1 MSLLLQRVTETLSS
15 HGALA
20 HAVTGFQPRAG
31 QTDMALA
38 VTQTLEQGGQ
48 LVVEAGTGVGKTYAY
63 LVPVLLSGQRALVST
78 ATKALQ
84 DQLFSRDIPRLVD
97 VLGLPIRVALL
108 KGRSNYLC
116 LHRMGQARHS
126 HEGAQP
132 GAQRALAKIE
142 TWAQSTRT
150 GDMAELSGLDERS
163 SLWPLVTSTRDNC
176 LGSSCPSYRA
186 CHVNLARKEA
196 MASDVVVI
204 NHHLFFADMAV
215 RESGVAELLPTV
227 RVTVFDE
234 AHQLNEIGVNF
245 LGKQLSTVQLL
256 ELSRDVLATGL
267 QLARGLVDW
276 QALTGQLEK
285 SSRDLR
291 LAAGMHH
298 GSVRLRWTEE
308 VPEGVDAADWSAAL
322 RQLDGA
328 LGQLSDGLHTVAE
341 LAPDF
346 QRLLERAQELAQKA
360 HVFAQMPDPECV
372 RWAEVSAQLRLIE
385 SPLDI
390 AQAFAALTQSVP
402 VTIVSNK
409 PHGVGHSDLVTE
421 AKAEPNAQPNAQ
433 TNSESGEGM
442 EVGDDD
448 DDLQALM
455 AGDPRH
461 QLADRPAGS
470 GLGQRAWIFTSA
482 TLGDE
487 PTLRWFTEPCG
498 LTSAQV
504 MQVSSPFD
512 YATQAALYV
521 PSHLPKPGDPG
532 HAGHVAQ
539 LVAEAVQVLGG
550 RTLVLT
556 TTLSAMRSIG
566 EYLQTRIDP
575 AAHVEVLVQGQSP
588 KRRLME
594 RFREGA
600 GEGRAGCVLVASA
613 SFWEGF
619 DVPGDALQLVVIDK
633 LPFPPPGDPLFEAR
647 SQRITREGRS
657 AFADHALPEA
667 AVALK
672 QGAGRLI
679 RSETDQ
685 GVLVVCD
692 ARLTS
697 MSYGRRLIR
706 GLPDMRR
713 LADHADFLATLR
725 QLTTDATKAPFS

>member
-1 MSLLLQRVTETLSS
+1 MSLLSQRVAEVLSGHGTL
-15 HGALA
+15 AQA
-20 HAVTGFQPRAG
+20 IAGFQAREG
-31 QTDMALA
+31 QTDMAMA
-38 VTQTLEQGGQ
+38 VSQTVEEGGQ
-48 LVVEAGTGVGKTYAY
+48 LVVEAGTGVGKTFAY
-63 LVPVLLSGQRALVST
+63 LVPVLLSGQRALIST

-116 LHRMGQARHS
+116 LHRMEQARHS
-126 HEGAQP
+126 PESAQP
-132 GAQRALAKIE
+132 GAQKALAKIE

-150 GDMAELSGLDERS
+150 GDMAELTGLDERS

-176 LGSSCPSYRA
+176 LGSTCPRYRA

-204 NHHLFFADMAV
+204 NHHLFFADVAV

-245 LGKQLSTVQLL
+245 LGQQLSTVQLL
-256 ELSRDVLATGL
+256 ELSRDALSTGL

-276 QALTGQLEK
+276 HGLSEGLEK

-291 LAAGMHH
+291 LAAGMHR
-298 GSVRLRWTEE
+298 GAVRLRWTEAL
-308 VPEGVDAADWSAAL
+308 PEGVEGAEWLPALAALSAAL
-322 RQLDGA
+322 AA
-328 LGQLSDGLHTVAE
+328 LQIGLETVSE

-346 QRLLERAQELAQKA
+346 QRLNDRTRELLERAAL
-360 HVFAQMPDPECV
+360 FAQSPDPESV
-372 RWAEVSAQLRLIE
+372 RWLEVSAQLRLVE

-390 AQAFAALTQSVP
+390 AQAFVKLTQPAQARSHEQTASEREAP
-402 VTIVSNK
+402 GGTSAD
-409 PHGVGHSDLVTE
+409 PQWDESLSHGQV
-421 AKAEPNAQPNAQ
+421 
-433 TNSESGEGM
+433 
-442 EVGDDD
+442 
-448 DDLQALM
+448 
-455 AGDPRH
+455 AGDV
-461 QLADRPAGS
+461 
-470 GLGQRAWIFTSA
+470 GQKAWIFTSA

-487 PTLRWFTEPCG
+487 ESLRWFTQPCG
-498 LTSAQV
+498 LTSARV
-504 MQVSSPFD
+504 LQVSSPFD
-512 YATQAALYV
+512 YAQQAALYV
-521 PSHLPKPGDPG
+521 PEHFPKPGDAS
-532 HAGHVAQ
+532 HVRHVAE
-539 LVAEAVQVLGG
+539 LVTDAVKVLGG

-556 TTLSAMRSIG
+556 TTLNAMRSIG
-566 EYLQTRIDP
+566 EHLQMRLD
-575 AAHVEVLVQGQSP
+575 ASSNVEVLVQGQSP

-600 GEGRAGCVLVASA
+600 GSGRAGCVLVASA

-619 DVPGDALQLVVIDK
+619 DVPGEALQLVVIDK

-667 AVALK
+667 AVTLK

-679 RSETDQ
+679 RSETDR
-685 GVLVVCD
+685 GILVVCD
-692 ARLTS
+692 SRLSS
-697 MSYGRRLIR
+697 MSYGRRLVR
-706 GLPDMRR
+706 GLPPMRR
-713 LADHADFLATLR
+713 LSDHQAFMDALVD
-725 QLTTDATKAPFS
+725 LTKDATSSWTS

>member
-1 MSLLLQRVTETLSS
+1 LSLLLQRVSETLSS
-15 HGALA
+15 LGALSQS
-20 HAVTGFQPRAG
+20 VPGFQPRQG
-31 QTDMALA
+31 QTDMAVA

-84 DQLFSRDIPRLVD
+84 DQLFSRDIPRLIE

-116 LHRMGQARHS
+116 LHRMQQARHS
-126 HEGAQP
+126 AESAQP
-132 GAQRALAKIE
+132 GAQKALAKIE
-142 TWAQSTRT
+142 TWSQSTRT
-150 GDMAELSGLDERS
+150 GDMAELTGLDERS

-245 LGKQLSTVQLL
+245 LGKQFSTVQLL

-276 QALTGQLEK
+276 HALADRLEK
-285 SSRDLR
+285 TSRDLR
-291 LAAGMHH
+291 LAAGMHR
-298 GSVRLRWTEE
+298 GSVRLRWTEAI
-308 VPEGVDAADWSAAL
+308 PEGVEAGDWTSALA
-322 RQLDGA
+322 QLVQA
-328 LGQLSDGLHTVAE
+328 LGQLQTGLEMVTE

-346 QRLLERAQELAQKA
+346 QRLHERATELAQKA
-360 HVFAQMPDPECV
+360 HLFSQAPDPEGV
-372 RWAEVSAQLRLIE
+372 RWAEVTAQLRLIE

-390 AQAFAALTQSVP
+390 AQAFSALTKPGPVP
-402 VTIVSNK
+402 QAMG
-409 PHGVGHSDLVTE
+409 PSDAASQHMPDPDSLE
-421 AKAEPNAQPNAQ
+421 
-433 TNSESGEGM
+433 
-442 EVGDDD
+442 
-448 DDLQALM
+448 ALM

-461 QLADRPAGS
+461 ASIDTLGSSDAPQGRSEPGAGV
-470 GLGQRAWIFTSA
+470 GQRAWIFTSA

-487 PTLRWFTEPCG
+487 PSLRWFTEPCG

-504 MQVSSPFD
+504 MQVTSPFD
-512 YATQAALYV
+512 YAQQAALYV
-521 PSHLPKPGDPG
+521 PEHLPKPGDPG

-539 LVAEAVQVLGG
+539 LVVEAVELLGG

-556 TTLSAMRSIG
+556 TTLNAMRSIG
-566 EYLQTRIDP
+566 EYLQTRLDP
-575 AAHVEVLVQGQSP
+575 AANVEVLVQGQSP

-594 RFREGA
+594 RFREG
-600 GEGRAGCVLVASA
+600 GGDGRAGCVLVASA

-619 DVPGDALQLVVIDK
+619 DVPGEALQLVVIDK

-667 AVALK
+667 AVSLK

-679 RSETDQ
+679 RSETDR

-692 ARLTS
+692 TRLAT
-697 MSYGRRLIR
+697 MSYGRRLVR
-706 GLPDMRR
+706 GLPEMRR
-713 LADHADFLATLR
+713 LSGHAEFLSTLR
-725 QLTTDATKAPFS
+725 QLTTDATSWTTS

>member
-1 MSLLLQRVTETLSS
+1 LSLLLQKVADTLSG

-20 HAVTGFQPRAG
+20 QAVPGFQPREG
-31 QTDMALA
+31 QTEMAMA

-84 DQLFSRDIPRLVD
+84 DQLFSRDIPRLIE
-97 VLGLPIRVALL
+97 VLGLPVRVALL

-116 LHRMGQARHS
+116 LHRMAQARHS
-126 HEGAQP
+126 AQGTQP
-132 GAQRALAKIE
+132 GAQRVLAKIE
-142 TWAQSTRT
+142 TWSQTTRT
-150 GDMAELSGLDERS
+150 GDMAELTGLDEGS
-163 SLWPLVTSTRDNC
+163 AWWPLVTSTRDNC

-204 NHHLFFADMAV
+204 NHHLFFADVAV

-256 ELSRDVLATGL
+256 ELSRDVLTTGL

-276 QALTGQLEK
+276 HTLTAGLEK
-285 SSRDLR
+285 SARDLR
-291 LAAGMHH
+291 LAAGMHR
-298 GSVRLRWTEE
+298 GSVRLRWTQRC
-308 VPEGVDAADWSAAL
+308 PEGLELADW
-322 RQLDGA
+322 
-328 LGQLSDGLHTVAE
+328 TVALQKLQHALDQMQAGLEMVIE

-346 QRLLERAQELAQKA
+346 QRLLERSRDLIQKA
-360 HVFAQMPDPECV
+360 ALFANAPDPEGV
-372 RWAEVSAQLRLIE
+372 RWAEVSAQLRLVE

-390 AQAFAALTQSVP
+390 AQTFAALTRTASSAP
-402 VTIVSNK
+402 T
-409 PHGVGHSDLVTE
+409 HASDALE
-421 AKAEPNAQPNAQ
+421 DPD
-433 TNSESGEGM
+433 S
-442 EVGDDD
+442 
-448 DDLQALM
+448 LQALM
-455 AGDPRH
+455 AGDPRCA
-461 QLADRPAGS
+461 ADMAPGTAN
-470 GLGQRAWIFTSA
+470 GLGQRAWVFTSA

-487 PTLRWFTEPCG
+487 PSLRWFTEPCG

-504 MQVSSPFD
+504 MQVTSPFD
-512 YATQAALYV
+512 YAQQAALYV
-521 PSHLPKPGDPG
+521 PEHLPKPADPG

-539 LVAEAVQVLGG
+539 LVVEAVQLLGG

-556 TTLSAMRSIG
+556 TTLNAMRAIG
-566 EYLQTRIDP
+566 EYLQARLDP

-594 RFREGA
+594 RFREGG

-613 SFWEGF
+613 TFWEGF
-619 DVPGDALQLVVIDK
+619 DVPGEALQLVVIDK

-647 SQRITREGRS
+647 SQRITREGGR

-679 RSETDQ
+679 RSETDR

-692 ARLTS
+692 TRLAS
-697 MSYGRRLIR
+697 MPYGRRLLK
-706 GLPDMRR
+706 GLPPMRR
-713 LADHADFLATLR
+713 LSGHAEFLATLC
-725 QLTTDATKAPFS
+725 QFTTDATSSKIF

>member
-1 MSLLLQRVTETLSS
+1 LNLLDQRVAETLSS
-15 HGALA
+15 TGVLA
-20 HAVTGFQPRAG
+20 HSVPGFQPRQG
-31 QTDMALA
+31 QTDMAMA
-38 VTQTLEQGGQ
+38 VSRTVQDGGQ
-48 LVVEAGTGVGKTYAY
+48 LVVEAGTGTGKTYAY

-84 DQLFSRDIPRLVD
+84 DQLFSRDSPRLVE

-116 LHRMGQARHS
+116 LHRMEQARHS
-126 HEGAQP
+126 PESAQP
-132 GAQRALAKIE
+132 GAQKALAKIE

-150 GDMAELSGLDERS
+150 GDMAELTGLDERS

-176 LGSSCPSYRA
+176 LGSSCPRYRA

-204 NHHLFFADMAV
+204 NHHLFFADLSV

-245 LGKQLSTVQLL
+245 LGQQLSTVQLH
-256 ELSRDVLATGL
+256 ELVRDVLATGL

-276 QALTGQLEK
+276 QNLTAQLEK
-285 SSRDLR
+285 AARDWR
-291 LAAGMHH
+291 LAAGMHR
-298 GSVRLRWTEE
+298 GSVRLRWSGQH
-308 VPEGVDAADWSAAL
+308 PEGVEPSEWDAAFQAVTQAL
-322 RQLDGA
+322 THLQN
-328 LGQLSDGLHTVAE
+328 GLEMVSE

-346 QRLLERAQELAQKA
+346 QRLGDRTRELMQRAAL
-360 HVFAQMPDPECV
+360 FADTPNPEGV

-390 AQAFAALTQSVP
+390 AQAFSALTRPVYAAPPGDAESGAALGPDEDVDPDS
-402 VTIVSNK
+402 
-409 PHGVGHSDLVTE
+409 LE
-421 AKAEPNAQPNAQ
+421 
-433 TNSESGEGM
+433 
-442 EVGDDD
+442 
-448 DDLQALM
+448 ALM

-461 QLADRPAGS
+461 AAGELAATGPAG
-470 GLGQRAWIFTSA
+470 GVGQRAWIFTSA

-487 PTLRWFTEPCG
+487 PSLRWFTEPCG
-498 LTSAQV
+498 LSSAEV
-504 MQVSSPFD
+504 MQVNSPFD
-512 YATQAALYV
+512 YAQQAALYV
-521 PSHLPKPGDPG
+521 PPHLPRPGDPG
-532 HAGHVAQ
+532 HASQVAA
-539 LVAEAVQVLGG
+539 LVLEALAILGG

-556 TTLSAMRSIG
+556 TTLNAMRSIG
-566 EYLQTRIDP
+566 EQLQ
-575 AAHVEVLVQGQSP
+575 AQCEGGVEVLVQGQSP

-594 RFREGA
+594 RFREGGGQGDA
-600 GEGRAGCVLVASA
+600 QGRTGCVLVASA

-647 SQRITREGRS
+647 SQRITQQGKS

-667 AVALK
+667 AVSLK

-679 RSETDQ
+679 RSETDR
-685 GVLVVCD
+685 GILVVCD
-692 ARLTS
+692 NRLST
-697 MSYGRRLIR
+697 MSYGRRLVR
-706 GLPDMRR
+706 GLPAMRR
-713 LADHADFLATLR
+713 LEDHAAFLDALR
-725 QLTTDATKAPFS
+725 QLTTDASHPSA

>member
-1 MSLLLQRVTETLSS
+1 MSLLLQRVAETLSH

-20 HAVTGFQPRAG
+20 QAVPGFQPREG

-84 DQLFSRDIPRLVD
+84 DQLFSRDIPRLVE

-116 LHRMGQARHS
+116 LHRMQQARHS
-126 HEGAQP
+126 AESAQP
-132 GAQRALAKIE
+132 GAQKALAKIE
-142 TWAQSTRT
+142 TWSQSTRT
-150 GDMAELSGLDERS
+150 GDMGELTGLDERS

-245 LGKQLSTVQLL
+245 LGKQFSTVQLL

-276 QALTGQLEK
+276 HALADQLEK
-285 SSRDLR
+285 ASRDLR
-291 LAAGMHH
+291 LAAGMHR
-298 GSVRLRWTEE
+298 GSVRLRWTEAI
-308 VPEGVDAADWSAAL
+308 PEGVETEDWTSALA
-322 RQLDGA
+322 QLVNA
-328 LGQLSDGLHTVAE
+328 LGQLQTGLEMVTE

-346 QRLLERAQELAQKA
+346 QRLHERASELAQKA
-360 HVFAQMPDPECV
+360 HLFSQAPDPEGV

-390 AQAFAALTQSVP
+390 AQAFSALTRPAP
-402 VTIVSNK
+402 VRLS
-409 PHGVGHSDLVTE
+409 HE
-421 AKAEPNAQPNAQ
+421 AQP
-433 TNSESGEGM
+433 SPDSDPDSLE
-442 EVGDDD
+442 
-448 DDLQALM
+448 ALM

-461 QLADRPAGS
+461 GPEDNAGAAAGVGS
-470 GLGQRAWIFTSA
+470 GVGQRAWIFTSA

-487 PTLRWFTEPCG
+487 PSLRWFTEPCG

-504 MQVSSPFD
+504 MQVTSPFD
-512 YATQAALYV
+512 YAQQAALYV
-521 PSHLPKPGDPG
+521 PEHLPKPGDPG

-539 LVAEAVQVLGG
+539 LVVEAVELLGG

-556 TTLSAMRSIG
+556 TTLNAMRSIG
-566 EYLQTRIDP
+566 EYLQTRLDP
-575 AAHVEVLVQGQSP
+575 AANVEVLVQGQSP

-594 RFREGA
+594 RFREG
-600 GEGRAGCVLVASA
+600 GGDGRAGCVLVASA

-619 DVPGDALQLVVIDK
+619 DVPGEALQLVVIDK

-667 AVALK
+667 AVSLK

-679 RSETDQ
+679 RSETDR

-692 ARLTS
+692 TRLAT
-697 MSYGRRLIR
+697 MSYGRRLVR
-706 GLPDMRR
+706 GLPEMRR
-713 LADHADFLATLR
+713 LNGHPEFLETLH
-725 QLTTDATKAPFS
+725 QLTTDATKGSFS

>member
-1 MSLLLQRVTETLSS
+1 LSSLAEKVAETLSD

-20 HAVTGFQPRAG
+20 LAVPGFQPRDG
-31 QTDMALA
+31 QTEMALA
-38 VTQTLEQGGQ
+38 VCQTVEEGGQ
-48 LVVEAGTGVGKTYAY
+48 LVVEAGTGTGKTYAY

-116 LHRMGQARHS
+116 LHRMEQARHS
-126 HEGAQP
+126 AEVAQP
-132 GAQRALAKIE
+132 GVQRALAKIE

-150 GDMAELSGLDERS
+150 GDMAELPGLDERS

-176 LGSSCPSYRA
+176 LGSSCPRYRA

-196 MASDVVVI
+196 MAADVVVI

-245 LGKQLSTVQLL
+245 LGQQLSTVQLL
-256 ELSRDVLATGL
+256 ELARDVLATGL

-276 QALTGQLEK
+276 QALSAGLEK
-285 SSRDLR
+285 ASRDLR
-291 LAAGMHH
+291 LAAGIHR
-298 GSVRLRWTEE
+298 GSVRLRWIEP
-308 VPEGVDAADWSAAL
+308 VPEGVAPLEWTAAM
-322 RQLDGA
+322 Q
-328 LGQLSDGLHTVAE
+328 QLSQTLSALQDGLDMVSE

-346 QRLLERAQELAQKA
+346 QRLGERRREMAQRVALFSAS
-360 HVFAQMPDPECV
+360 PDPEGV
-372 RWAEVSAQLRLIE
+372 RWVEVTAQLRLIQ

-390 AQAFAALTQSVP
+390 AQAFDALIRP
-402 VTIVSNK
+402 IK
-409 PHGVGHSDLVTE
+409 PS
-421 AKAEPNAQPNAQ
+421 
-433 TNSESGEGM
+433 
-442 EVGDDD
+442 
-448 DDLQALM
+448 QA
-455 AGDPRH
+455 D
-461 QLADRPAGS
+461 LADGSPDAAELPPPA
-470 GLGQRAWIFTSA
+470 LVQRAWVFTSA
-482 TLGDE
+482 TLGDDE
-487 PTLRWFTEPCG
+487 TLGWFTEPCG
-498 LTSAQV
+498 LSSAQV
-504 MQVSSPFD
+504 MRVSSPFD
-512 YATQAALYV
+512 YAHQAALYV
-521 PSHLPKPGDPG
+521 PSHLPRPGDPG

-539 LVAEAVQVLGG
+539 LVAEAVAVLGG

-556 TTLSAMRSIG
+556 TTLNAMRSIG
-566 EYLQTRIDP
+566 EYLQTRLDAELNI
-575 AAHVEVLVQGQSP
+575 EVLVQGQHP

-594 RFREGA
+594 RFREGSS
-600 GEGRAGCVLVASA
+600 EGRPGCVLVASA

-619 DVPGDALQLVVIDK
+619 DVPGEALQLVVIDK

-647 SQRITREGRS
+647 SQRITNQGRS
-657 AFADHALPEA
+657 AFAEHALPEA

-679 RSETDQ
+679 RSETDR
-685 GVLVVCD
+685 GALVVCD
-692 ARLTS
+692 NRLTT
-697 MSYGRRLIR
+697 MSYGRRLMR

-713 LADHADFLATLR
+713 LENHQAFLSTL
-725 QLTTDATKAPFS
+725 TEFTKDATSSGFF

>member
-1 MSLLLQRVTETLSS
+1 MSLLTQRVLQTLS
-15 HGALA
+15 GQGTLA
-20 HAVTGFQPRAG
+20 QAIPGYHAREG

-38 VTQTLEQGGQ
+38 VSQTVEDGGQ

-63 LVPVLLSGQRALVST
+63 LVPVLLSGQRALIST

-116 LHRMGQARHS
+116 LHRMEQARHNPES
-126 HEGAQP
+126 AQA

-142 TWAQSTRT
+142 VWAQSTRT
-150 GDMAELSGLDERS
+150 GDMAELPGLDERS

-176 LGSSCPSYRA
+176 LGSSCPRYKA

-196 MASDVVVI
+196 VASDVVVI
-204 NHHLFFADMAV
+204 NHHLFFADVAV

-245 LGKQLSTVQLL
+245 LGQQLSTVQLL

-276 QALTGQLEK
+276 QVLSAQLEK
-285 SSRDLR
+285 ASRDLR
-291 LAAGMHH
+291 LAAGMHR
-298 GSVRLRWTEE
+298 GAVRLRWTDSL
-308 VPEGVDAADWSAAL
+308 PEGVEPAEWQQAMRVLTHAL
-322 RQLDGA
+322 ESLR
-328 LGQLSDGLHTVAE
+328 DGLDMVSE

-346 QRLLERAQELAQKA
+346 QRLGDRTRELVQRVAIFCDA
-360 HVFAQMPDPECV
+360 PNPEGV
-372 RWAEVSAQLRLIE
+372 RWLEVSAQLRMVE

-390 AQAFAALTQSVP
+390 ANAFIKLTQSP
-402 VTIVSNK
+402 VAATSGQDEQTNDL
-409 PHGVGHSDLVTE
+409 PFTTSMDSAASAGQATGEGGGVGQ
-421 AKAEPNAQPNAQ
+421 K
-433 TNSESGEGM
+433 
-442 EVGDDD
+442 
-448 DDLQALM
+448 
-455 AGDPRH
+455 
-461 QLADRPAGS
+461 
-470 GLGQRAWIFTSA
+470 AWIFTSA

-487 PTLRWFTEPCG
+487 PSLRWFTQPCG
-498 LTSAQV
+498 LTSARV
-504 MQVSSPFD
+504 MQVGSPFD
-512 YATQAALYV
+512 YASQACLYV
-521 PSHLPKPGDPG
+521 PEHFPKPGDSS
-532 HAGHVAQ
+532 HVQHVAQ
-539 LVAEAVQVLGG
+539 LVTEAVTALGG

-556 TTLSAMRSIG
+556 TTLNAMRSIG
-566 EYLQTRIDP
+566 EHLQSRLDASSHI
-575 AAHVEVLVQGQSP
+575 EVLVQGQSP

-600 GEGRAGCVLVASA
+600 SEGRAGCILVASA

-619 DVPGDALQLVVIDK
+619 DVPGEALQLVVIDK

-647 SQRITREGRS
+647 SQRITREGGS

-667 AVALK
+667 AVTLK

-679 RSETDQ
+679 RSESDQ
-685 GVLVVCD
+685 GILVVCD
-692 ARLTS
+692 SRLSS
-697 MSYGRRLIR
+697 MSYGRRLVR
-706 GLPDMRR
+706 GLPPMRR
-713 LADHADFLATLR
+713 LSDHQAFLDAVA
-725 QLTTDATKAPFS
+725 QLTKNATSSSTF

>member
-1 MSLLLQRVTETLSS
+1 MDAEPQGARLSFLQQRVAETLSH
-15 HGALA
+15 HGALTQ
-20 HAVTGFQPRAG
+20 AVTGFLPREC
-31 QTDMALA
+31 QTDMARA

-84 DQLFSRDIPRLVD
+84 DQLFSRDIPRLVE

-116 LHRMGQARHS
+116 LHRMQQARHS
-126 HEGAQP
+126 AESAQP
-132 GAQRALAKIE
+132 GAQKALAKIE
-142 TWAQSTRT
+142 TWSQSTRT
-150 GDMAELSGLDERS
+150 GDMAELTGLDERS

-256 ELSRDVLATGL
+256 DLSRDVLATGL

-276 QALTGQLEK
+276 HALADGLEK
-285 SSRDLR
+285 ASRDLR
-291 LAAGMHH
+291 LAAGMHR
-298 GSVRLRWTEE
+298 GSVRLRWTEAI
-308 VPEGVDAADWSAAL
+308 PEGVEAEAWTAAL
-322 RQLDGA
+322 AQLVQA
-328 LGQLSDGLHTVAE
+328 LGQLQTGLEMVTE

-346 QRLLERAQELAQKA
+346 QRLHERATELAQKA
-360 HVFAQMPDPECV
+360 HLFSQAPDPEGV

-390 AQAFAALTQSVP
+390 AQAFSALTRPAQLRP
-402 VTIVSNK
+402 T
-409 PHGVGHSDLVTE
+409 GE
-421 AKAEPNAQPNAQ
+421 AEPSATDPD
-433 TNSESGEGM
+433 SLE
-442 EVGDDD
+442 
-448 DDLQALM
+448 ALM

-461 QLADRPAGS
+461 GPQDRAGAAAVEGS
-470 GLGQRAWIFTSA
+470 GVGQRAWIFTSA

-487 PTLRWFTEPCG
+487 PSLRWFTEPCG

-512 YATQAALYV
+512 YPQQAALYV
-521 PSHLPKPGDPG
+521 PEHLPKPGDPG

-539 LVAEAVQVLGG
+539 LVVEAVELLGG

-556 TTLSAMRSIG
+556 TTLNAMRSIG
-566 EYLQTRIDP
+566 EYLQTRLDP
-575 AAHVEVLVQGQSP
+575 AANVEVLVQGQSP

-594 RFREGA
+594 RFREG
-600 GEGRAGCVLVASA
+600 GGDGRAGCVLVASA

-619 DVPGDALQLVVIDK
+619 DVPGEALQLVVIDK

-657 AFADHALPEA
+657 AFADHALPQA

-679 RSETDQ
+679 RSETDR

-692 ARLTS
+692 TRLTS
-697 MSYGRRLIR
+697 MSYGRSLVR
-706 GLPDMRR
+706 GLPQMRR
-713 LADHADFLATLR
+713 LNGHPEFLETLL
-725 QLTTDATKAPFS
+725 QLTTDATKGSSF

>member
-1 MSLLLQRVTETLSS
+1 M
-15 HGALA
+15 AM
-20 HAVTGFQPRAG
+20 AVS
-31 QTDMALA
+31 
-38 VTQTLEQGGQ
+38 QTLEQGGQ

-116 LHRMGQARHS
+116 LHRMEQARHS
-126 HEGAQP
+126 SEATQP
-132 GAQRALAKIE
+132 SAQRALAKIE
-142 TWAQSTRT
+142 TWSQATRT
-150 GDMAELSGLDERS
+150 GDMSELTGLDERS

-176 LGSSCPSYRA
+176 LGSSCPRFRA

-245 LGKQLSTVQLL
+245 LGQQLSTVQLL

-276 QALTGQLEK
+276 HALTDQLEK
-285 SSRDLR
+285 STRDLR
-291 LAAGMHH
+291 LAAGLHR
-298 GSVRLRWTEE
+298 GSVRLRWTQ
-308 VPEGVDAADWSAAL
+308 VLPEGVDAAEWTLAL
-322 RQLDGA
+322 QYLVHALAQL
-328 LGQLSDGLHTVAE
+328 QSGLESVVE

-346 QRLLERAQELAQKA
+346 QRLFERSRELSEKA
-360 HVFAQMPDPECV
+360 VLFSSAPDSEGV
-372 RWAEVSAQLRLIE
+372 RWAEVSAQLRLVE

-390 AQAFAALTQSVP
+390 AQAFSAL
-402 VTIVSNK
+402 IK
-409 PHGVGHSDLVTE
+409 PAQANLAHDTEDASD
-421 AKAEPNAQPNAQ
+421 AE
-433 TNSESGEGM
+433 
-442 EVGDDD
+442 VV
-448 DDLQALM
+448 QALM

-461 QLADRPAGS
+461 VLENQTPNG
-470 GLGQRAWIFTSA
+470 GGVGQRAWIFTSA

-487 PTLRWFTEPCG
+487 PSLRWFTEPCG

-512 YATQAALYV
+512 YAQQAALYV
-521 PSHLPKPGDPG
+521 PEHLPKPSDPG
-532 HAGHVAQ
+532 HAAQVAQ
-539 LVAEAVQVLGG
+539 LVLEAVQLLGG

-566 EYLQTRIDP
+566 EYLQSHLDAGANI
-575 AAHVEVLVQGQSP
+575 EVLVQGQSP

-600 GEGRAGCVLVASA
+600 GDQRPGCVLVASA

-647 SQRITREGRS
+647 SQRVTREGRS

-679 RSETDQ
+679 RSETDR

-692 ARLTS
+692 TRLAT
-697 MSYGRRLIR
+697 MSYGRRLVR
-706 GLPDMRR
+706 GLPEMRR
-713 LADHADFLATLR
+713 LNGHPEFLSTLR
-725 QLTTDATKAPFS
+725 QFTTDATSSSIS

>member
-1 MSLLLQRVTETLSS
+1 MSLLQQRVSETLSS

-20 HAVTGFQPRAG
+20 RSVPGFQPREG
-31 QTDMALA
+31 QTDMAMA

-84 DQLFSRDIPRLVD
+84 DQLFSRDIPRLVE

-108 KGRSNYLC
+108 KGRANYLC
-116 LHRMGQARHS
+116 LHRMAQARHS
-126 HEGAQP
+126 AESAQP

-142 TWAQSTRT
+142 TWAQTTRT
-150 GDMAELSGLDERS
+150 GDMAELTGLDERS
-163 SLWPLVTSTRDNC
+163 ALWPLVTSTRDNC

-256 ELSRDVLATGL
+256 ELSRDALATGL

-276 QALTGQLEK
+276 HGLTEGLEK
-285 SSRDLR
+285 SARDLR
-291 LAAGMHH
+291 LAAGLHR
-298 GSVRLRWTEE
+298 GSVRLRWTERC
-308 VPEGVDAADWSAAL
+308 PEGVEAADWVQAL
-322 RQLDGA
+322 HKLQEA
-328 LGQLSDGLHTVAE
+328 LALMQAGLEMVAE

-346 QRLLERAQELAQKA
+346 QRLLERSRELAQKA
-360 HVFAQMPDPECV
+360 ALFSDPPDPEGV

-390 AQAFAALTQSVP
+390 AQAFSALTRP
-402 VTIVSNK
+402 VQAAPS
-409 PHGVGHSDLVTE
+409 GGAE
-421 AKAEPNAQPNAQ
+421 AAADPDSLE
-433 TNSESGEGM
+433 
-442 EVGDDD
+442 
-448 DDLQALM
+448 ALM

-461 QLADRPAGS
+461 ASGEPAATPVGV
-470 GLGQRAWIFTSA
+470 GQRAWVFTSA

-487 PTLRWFTEPCG
+487 PSLRWFTEPCG

-512 YATQAALYV
+512 YAQQAALYV
-521 PSHLPKPGDPG
+521 PEHLPKPADPG

-539 LVAEAVQVLGG
+539 LVVEAVQLLGG

-556 TTLSAMRSIG
+556 TTLNAMRSIG
-566 EYLQTRIDP
+566 EYLQTRLDP
-575 AAHVEVLVQGQSP
+575 AANVEVLVQGQNP

-594 RFREGA
+594 RFREG
-600 GEGRAGCVLVASA
+600 GGDGRAGCVLVASA

-619 DVPGDALQLVVIDK
+619 DVPGEALQLVVIDK

-679 RSETDQ
+679 RSETDR

-692 ARLTS
+692 TRLAT
-697 MSYGRRLIR
+697 MSYGRRLVR
-706 GLPDMRR
+706 GLPQMRR
-713 LADHADFLATLR
+713 LSGHAEFLATLR
-725 QLTTDATKAPFS
+725 QFTTDATNSTTS

>member
-1 MSLLLQRVTETLSS
+1 MNLLDQRVAETLSN
-15 HGALA
+15 HGVLA
-20 HAVTGFQPRAG
+20 QSVAGFQPRQG

-38 VTQTLEQGGQ
+38 VSRTVQDGGQ
-48 LVVEAGTGVGKTYAY
+48 LVVEAGTGTGKTYAY

-84 DQLFSRDIPRLVD
+84 DQLFSRDIPRLIE

-116 LHRMGQARHS
+116 LHRMEQARHS
-126 HEGAQP
+126 PESAQP
-132 GAQRALAKIE
+132 GAQKALAKIE
-142 TWAQSTRT
+142 TWAQSTRS
-150 GDMAELSGLDERS
+150 GDMAELTGLDERS

-176 LGSSCPSYRA
+176 LGSTCPRYRA

-245 LGKQLSTVQLL
+245 LGQQLSTVQLH
-256 ELSRDVLATGL
+256 ELVRDVLATGL

-285 SSRDLR
+285 AARVWR
-291 LAAGMHH
+291 LTAGMHR
-298 GSVRLRWTEE
+298 GSVRLRWTERQ
-308 VPEGVDAADWSAAL
+308 PEGVEPGEWSSAL
-322 RQLDGA
+322 QAVSKALLD
-328 LGQLSDGLHTVAE
+328 LQNGLDMVSE

-346 QRLLERAQELAQKA
+346 QRLGDRTRELLQRAAL
-360 HVFAQMPDPECV
+360 FADTPNPEGV

-390 AQAFAALTQSVP
+390 AQAFSALTRSVAATP
-402 VTIVSNK
+402 GCDVET
-409 PHGVGHSDLVTE
+409 P
-421 AKAEPNAQPNAQ
+421 AEPD
-433 TNSESGEGM
+433 SLE
-442 EVGDDD
+442 
-448 DDLQALM
+448 ALM
-455 AGDPRH
+455 AGDSRH
-461 QLADRPAGS
+461 AGDAAS
-470 GLGQRAWIFTSA
+470 MTAAAAAGGVGQRAWIFTSA

-487 PTLRWFTEPCG
+487 PSLRWFTEPCG
-498 LTSAQV
+498 LSSAEV
-504 MQVSSPFD
+504 MQVNSPFD
-512 YATQAALYV
+512 YEQQAALYV
-521 PSHLPKPGDPG
+521 PAHLPRPGDPG
-532 HAGHVAQ
+532 HASQVAA
-539 LVAEAVQVLGG
+539 LVLEALSILGG

-556 TTLSAMRSIG
+556 TTLNAMRSIG
-566 EYLQTRIDP
+566 EQLQ
-575 AAHVEVLVQGQSP
+575 AQCVGGVEVLVQGQSP

-594 RFREGA
+594 RFREGGGQGDA
-600 GEGRAGCVLVASA
+600 QGRTGCVLVASA

-647 SQRITREGRS
+647 SQRITQQGKS

-667 AVALK
+667 AVSLK

-679 RSETDQ
+679 RSETDR
-685 GVLVVCD
+685 GILVVCD
-692 ARLTS
+692 NRLTT
-697 MSYGRRLIR
+697 MSYGRRLVR
-706 GLPDMRR
+706 GLPAMRR
-713 LADHADFLATLR
+713 LEDHSAFMDALR
-725 QLTTDATKAPFS
+725 QLTTDATNCSS

>member
-1 MSLLLQRVTETLSS
+1 MSLLAQRVAEALSGQGS
-15 HGALA
+15 LA
-20 HAVTGFQPRAG
+20 QAIAGFHAREG
-31 QTDMALA
+31 QTDMAMA
-38 VTQTLEQGGQ
+38 VSQTLEQGGQ

-116 LHRMGQARHS
+116 LHRMEQARHNP
-126 HEGAQP
+126 EAAQA

-150 GDMAELSGLDERS
+150 GDMAELTGLDERS

-176 LGSSCPSYRA
+176 LGSTCPRYRA

-204 NHHLFFADMAV
+204 NHHLFFADVAV

-245 LGKQLSTVQLL
+245 LGQQLSTVQLL
-256 ELSRDVLATGL
+256 ELSRDVLSIGL

-276 QALTGQLEK
+276 HELSAGLEK
-285 SSRDLR
+285 SARDLR
-291 LAAGMHH
+291 LAAGMHR
-298 GSVRLRWTEE
+298 GAVRLRWTERL
-308 VPEGVDAADWSAAL
+308 PEGVDGAEWMPALAALSAAL
-322 RQLDGA
+322 TAMQA
-328 LGQLSDGLHTVAE
+328 GLETVSE

-346 QRLLERAQELAQKA
+346 QRLNDRTHELLERAA
-360 HVFAQMPDPECV
+360 VFGEPPDPESV
-372 RWAEVSAQLRLIE
+372 RWLEVSAQLRLVE

-390 AQAFAALTQSVP
+390 AQAFVKLTQAALPDQVVP
-402 VTIVSNK
+402 AAEAADEGD
-409 PHGVGHSDLVTE
+409 GVGQ
-421 AKAEPNAQPNAQ
+421 K
-433 TNSESGEGM
+433 
-442 EVGDDD
+442 
-448 DDLQALM
+448 
-455 AGDPRH
+455 
-461 QLADRPAGS
+461 
-470 GLGQRAWIFTSA
+470 AWIFTSA
-482 TLGDE
+482 TLGDDAS
-487 PTLRWFTEPCG
+487 LRWFTQPCG

-504 MQVSSPFD
+504 LQVSSPFD
-512 YATQAALYV
+512 YAKQAALYV
-521 PSHLPKPGDPG
+521 PEHFPKPSDFS
-532 HAGHVAQ
+532 HVRHVAE
-539 LVAEAVQVLGG
+539 LATHAVKVLGG

-556 TTLSAMRSIG
+556 TTLNAMRSIG
-566 EYLQTRIDP
+566 EHLQMQLDGSSNI
-575 AAHVEVLVQGQSP
+575 EVLVQGQSP

-600 GEGRAGCVLVASA
+600 DPERAGGCVLVASA

-619 DVPGDALQLVVIDK
+619 DVPGEALQLVIIDK

-667 AVALK
+667 AISLK

-679 RSETDQ
+679 RSENDR
-685 GVLVVCD
+685 GILVVCD
-692 ARLTS
+692 SRLSS
-697 MSYGRRLIR
+697 MSYGRRLVR
-706 GLPDMRR
+706 GLPPMRR
-713 LADHADFLATLR
+713 LDDHQAFMDALAD
-725 QLTTDATKAPFS
+725 LTKDATNSWTS